1 MLSKYCTLFIDQFPD
16 DPIAFRARSPVRSG
30 GAGASRTR
38 RAQNFDAEFWNSG
51 NRRTNSKRA
60 RVSRRRGSRD
70 GGPRVDAKPDDAIAR
85 DGGRRAAV
93 AMAVVTITLV
103 AAAFCLS
110 GSALTVLN
118 KQIMGFFPAPN
129 AVLFAQNAV
138 TLVLLAFGKSVLS
151 LQIEPVRRHKA
162 KRWFALVL
170 LFYAMLASSMLAL
183 KFVTATTLIVQ
194 RNLGTVT
201 IAIADYFCLGTVQT
215 KPRILA
221 ILGMCV
227 GSLVYASGDL
237 DAASNFDFTGYAWL
251 AVNVAA
257 TTAYQIKVK
266 SLVNELDMNSW
277 TMAYYNNLLSLPVCA
292 IVGFAQREN
301 ETLQK
306 FMASGAT
313 KSQCVALFVSCT
325 LGFCLSVSAFQLN
338 RLITPTSIT
347 ILNNTN
353 KFALIFF
360 TAYFMDYSTLS
371 ESTVAGAAIVMICAA
386 HYSFAGTKK

>member
-1 MLSKYCTLFIDQFPD
+1 MTQSQ
-16 DPIAFRARSPVRSG
+16 
-30 GAGASRTR
+30 RTR
-38 RAQNFDAEFWNSG
+38 PP
-51 NRRTNSKRA
+51 
-60 RVSRRRGSRD
+60 RGD
-70 GGPRVDAKPDDAIAR
+70 NE
-85 DGGRRAAV
+85 V
-93 AMAVVTITLV
+93 AMAVVTTTVV
-103 AAAFCLS
+103 ALAFCLS

-118 KQIMGFFPAPN
+118 KQIMGFLPAPN

-138 TLVLLAFGKSVLS
+138 TLALLALGKSALS
-151 LQIEPVRRHKA
+151 LQIEPLQRHKA
-162 KRWFALVL
+162 RRWFPLVL

-201 IAIADYFCLGTVQT
+201 IAVADYFYLGTVQT
-215 KPRILA
+215 KPRMCA
-221 ILGMCV
+221 ILGMCA
-227 GSLVYASGDL
+227 GSVLYAWIDL
-237 DAASNFDFTGYAWL
+237 DVSSSVGFTGYAWL
-251 AVNVAA
+251 AANVAA

-292 IVGFAQREN
+292 MIGIFQREAD
-301 ETLQK
+301 TLHQ
-306 FMASGAT
+306 FTENHGAT
-313 KSQCVALFVSCT
+313 IAQYITIFVSCT

-371 ESTVAGAAIVMICAA
+371 YSTVAGAAVVMICAA
-386 HYSFAGTKK
+386 YYSLAGVKK

>member
-1 MLSKYCTLFIDQFPD
+1 M
-16 DPIAFRARSPVRSG
+16 AF
-30 GAGASRTR
+30 
-38 RAQNFDAEFWNSG
+38 
-51 NRRTNSKRA
+51 
-60 RVSRRRGSRD
+60 
-70 GGPRVDAKPDDAIAR
+70 
-85 DGGRRAAV
+85 
-93 AMAVVTITLV
+93 VTTTLV
-103 AAAFCLS
+103 ALAFCLS

-118 KQIMGFFPAPN
+118 KQIMGFLPAPN

-138 TLVLLAFGKSVLS
+138 TLVLLEFGKSALN
-151 LQIEPVRRHKA
+151 LQVEALQRQKA
-162 KRWFALVL
+162 RRWFSLVM

-201 IAIADYFCLGTVQT
+201 IAVADYFYLGTVQT
-215 KPRILA
+215 KARMCA

-227 GSLVYASGDL
+227 GSVLYAWVDL
-237 DAASNFDFTGYAWL
+237 DVSSTVGLTGYAWL

-292 IVGFAQREN
+292 MIGICQREAG
-301 ETLQK
+301 TLHK
-306 FMASGAT
+306 FTANDGASI
-313 KSQCVALFVSCT
+313 SQRITLFVSCT

-353 KFALIFF
+353 KFVLVFF

-371 ESTVAGAAIVMICAA
+371 GSTVAGALVVMICAA
-386 HYSFAGTKK
+386 YYSLAGVKK

>member
-1 MLSKYCTLFIDQFPD
+1 MPA
-16 DPIAFRARSPVRSG
+16 PAGR
-30 GAGASRTR
+30 GA
-38 RAQNFDAEFWNSG
+38 AQNFDVEFWNSG

-221 ILGMCV
+221 ILGMCA

>member
-1 MLSKYCTLFIDQFPD
+1 MLSKYCTSFIDQFPD

-30 GAGASRTR
+30 AAPAGRGGRKILTWNFGIPEIDGRIQNARESVVGAARETAGLESTRNRTTR
-38 RAQNFDAEFWNSG
+38 S
-51 NRRTNSKRA
+51 
-60 RVSRRRGSRD
+60 
-70 GGPRVDAKPDDAIAR
+70 R

>member
-1 MLSKYCTLFIDQFPD
+1 
-16 DPIAFRARSPVRSG
+16 
-30 GAGASRTR
+30 
-38 RAQNFDAEFWNSG
+38 
-51 NRRTNSKRA
+51 
-60 RVSRRRGSRD
+60 
-70 GGPRVDAKPDDAIAR
+70 
-85 DGGRRAAV
+85 
-93 AMAVVTITLV
+93 MAVVTTTVV
-103 AAAFCLS
+103 ALAFCLS

-138 TLVLLAFGKSVLS
+138 TLALLKFGKSALN
-151 LQIEPVRRHKA
+151 LQIETLNRHKA
-162 KRWFALVL
+162 RRWFPLVM
-170 LFYAMLASSMLAL
+170 LFYSMLASSMLAL

-201 IAIADYFCLGTVQT
+201 IAFADYFYLGTVQA
-215 KPRILA
+215 KPRICA
-221 ILGMCV
+221 IVGMCV
-227 GSLVYASGDL
+227 GSVVYAWIDL
-237 DAASNFDFTGYAWL
+237 DVSSTVGFTGYAWL
-251 AVNVAA
+251 AANVAA

-292 IVGFAQREN
+292 MIGIFQREAD
-301 ETLQK
+301 TCHQ
-306 FMASGAT
+306 FMVNDGAT
-313 KSQCVALFVSCT
+313 ISQRVMLFISCT

-353 KFALIFF
+353 KFVLVFF

-371 ESTVAGAAIVMICAA
+371 GSTIAGAFVVMICAA
-386 HYSFAGTKK
+386 YYSLAGVKK

>member
-1 MLSKYCTLFIDQFPD
+1 
-16 DPIAFRARSPVRSG
+16 
-30 GAGASRTR
+30 
-38 RAQNFDAEFWNSG
+38 
-51 NRRTNSKRA
+51 
-60 RVSRRRGSRD
+60 
-70 GGPRVDAKPDDAIAR
+70 
-85 DGGRRAAV
+85 
-93 AMAVVTITLV
+93 MAVVTITLV
-103 AAAFCLS
+103 ASAFCLS

-151 LQIEPVRRHKA
+151 LQIEPVQRNKA

-201 IAIADYFCLGTVQT
+201 IAIADYLYLGTVQM
-215 KPRILA
+215 KSRIFA
-221 ILGMCV
+221 ILGMCI
-227 GSLVYASGDL
+227 GSLMYASGNL
-237 DAASNFDFTGYAWL
+237 NASSSFEFVGYSWL
-251 AVNVAA
+251 AVNVAV

-266 SLVNELDMNSW
+266 FLVNELDMNSW

-292 IVGFAQREN
+292 IVGFAQGEN
-301 ETLQK
+301 ETLQMFIAGSK
-306 FMASGAT
+306 T
-313 KSQCVALFVSCT
+313 NSQCATLFISCT

-371 ESTVAGAAIVMICAA
+371 KSSVAGATTVMACAA
-386 HYSFAGTKK
+386 YYSFAGIKK